1 MSTDCESIAQRLH
14 GELEG
19 LIQQVSQVEG
29 AQPSIR
35 DTEEQ
40 LWAGMLALGRGLM
53 QLRFEAC
60 STAEVRPDQIE
71 VQGIVYDYQRQ
82 SSRACPVYRRA
93 CRCLARCGWSVP
105 ITGTPSRAGYVRWTR
120 R

>member
-1 MSTDCESIAQRLH
+1 MSSDCASIAQRLH

-60 STAEVRPDQIE
+60 STAEPT
-71 VQGIVYDYQRQ
+71 
-82 SSRACPVYRRA
+82 
-93 CRCLARCGWSVP
+93 CRCLARSGLSVL
-105 ITGTPSRAGYVRWTR
+105 ITGTPSRAGCVRWTR